1 MKKILFAST
10 ALIAAAGAAAA
21 QGVEFNGYGR
31 FGIGYLEDRA
41 VAGTSDADETII
53 VSRLRI
59 NIDAETETD
68 GGVQFGARIRLQ
80 ADEAGNGEGNGGGLN
95 APRFHVAFGGLRV
108 EVGNVAGALDNL
120 PGYYGFEPGLENF
133 VGQYSGVNYS
143 FVGYGSDGAGDDGA
157 TSGTQNAVYARWAL
171 GDFAVAASYDAAP
184 DLITTT
190 TTGGTVTT
198 TTTGGTTTTTQTGGT
213 TTTTVTPGADRWDIH
228 FAYSFGN
235 VTAALGYGETDNATD
250 DDITV
255 LTLQSDFGP
264 FSTVLF
270 VGDESV
276 GNNAA
281 ISDTFYGVSASYEL
295 SAATSVNFAYGDG
308 SGSGDTQNVGIGA
321 IHDLGGGVSLRGGI
335 GRSKTGNG
343 ASQNRADF
351 GAQFSF

>member
-31 FGIGYLEDRA
+31 FGLGYAEDRT
-41 VAGTSDADETII
+41 VTGTPNADETII

-80 ADEAGNGEGNGGGLN
+80 ADEAANGEGNGGGLN

-108 EVGNVAGALDNL
+108 EVGNVAGAIDNL

-133 VGQYSGVNYS
+133 IGQYSGVDYG
-143 FVGYGSDGAGDDGA
+143 FVAYGSDGAGDDGA
-157 TSGTQNAVYARWAL
+157 TSGTHNGVYTRYAV
-171 GDFAVAASYDAAP
+171 GDFAVAASYDAGP
-184 DLITTT
+184 DTSTTVGGVTTITT
-190 TTGGTVTT
+190 GS
-198 TTTGGTTTTTQTGGT
+198 
-213 TTTTVTPGADRWDIH
+213 DRWDIH
-228 FAYSFGN
+228 AAYSFGN
-235 VTAALGYGETDNATD
+235 VTAALGYGETDNAND

-264 FSTVLF
+264 FSTTLF

-276 GNNAA
+276 TGANAA
-281 ISDTFYGVSASYEL
+281 DSAARSDTFYGVSASYEL
-295 SAATSVNFAYGDG
+295 SAATSINFAYGDG
-308 SGSGDTQNVGIGA
+308 SGDRDGESVGIGA

-335 GRSKTGNG
+335 GRVTSFSGTGVETE
-343 ASQNRADF
+343 QDKADF
-351 GAQFSF
+351 GVQFSF